1 MSKTVRFS
9 EDSLI
14 MIKNRLNEVMVGTD
28 GVSHNDVSVKLY
40 HGTTVDA
47 LLIIMESGI
56 MSAKRGRQ
64 NGETYGMNWFSLKEG
79 DNFNRGALFSIEVP
93 SNEFEEKFNMM
104 NNSEA
109 VSKDDELDISAYNL
123 KIEKICGMSS
133 GAIKR
138 NYERYVKEGESYPL
152 ERVGNLFD
160 YFMDE
165 VQDNETMFP
174 NLLFRKWEKYFPMIM
189 KNILGE
195 NINESVNEAAPEVD
209 EYEIGAESD
218 NPPVGGNGYHINESA
233 RFYSEGIIPQG
244 NEYYES
250 KNSKKQIVENK
261 YDDLFNKVNYDLQ
274 YFLKQGKEK
283 YGTDGWYIS
292 SWMKKTHP
300 EISVDPKDIKIYTA
314 LSDRLHK
321 ITKLWTNENNKEES
335 EKDLEQPKEI
345 YDIISLAIEEFG
357 LTSRLNQA
365 GYILPDGKLLNFG
378 SDGYRETDHRQI
390 AAVYKQNGIKIWDDE
405 YRYNYV
411 VDFMNHGA
419 IRCDVNS
426 GILDMTKEPT
436 NEQFYAIKDFVRKAV
451 DVDIDFTD
459 DKGNTLHSVSYSD
472 AKPQAVVADI
482 RRYYEDGIKPMGN
495 VQYENK
501 NMNNSHL
508 IIESQESKSIAAAK
522 KLVMQRLN
530 YNEQE
535 ADEFIRI
542 KLRNDIPMLRTPQ
555 GGKFILGVTRM
566 FCDGELRTAND
577 IGNLNSTLKLVAS
590 DAHINEYDRNLNGMS
605 CQELVQRFSKA
616 MSDNLEAEKAEIG
629 QMVFNTPSDYEIVRI
644 DSFEQAEEYGDYVSW
659 CVTHDENMFDSYT
672 SDGINQFYFC
682 LRNGFE
688 NVEEVPSEG
697 CPLDEYGLSMIA
709 VSVNENGM
717 LNTCTCRWNH
727 DNGGDDSIMNAKE
740 VSQVIGM
747 NFFDVFKPNN
757 KWKDLLTNAIQRLG
771 NGEDPRTIFDS
782 VDYFREGFAR
792 VNLNDKYN
800 FINQE
805 GRFLSDQWFDYV
817 GDFYGG
823 FAMVK
828 LNNKHNYITQE
839 CKFLSNQWFDYGDEF
854 REGFARVQLNGK
866 WNFINQECKFLSN
879 QWFEFDDVYNFN
891 EGFAAVE
898 LNDKW
903 NFINQKGKLLSGQ
916 WFDDAGNFYGGFAMV
931 KLNNKYNYITQ
942 ECKFLSD
949 QWFDYADYFFSE
961 GFGRVK
967 LNGKWNYINQ
977 EGRFLSDQWFDYVGD
992 FKEGF
997 GRVKLNGNVYK
1008 LDTSGNL
1015 SLSESKNKNKKI
1027 LIHENQLESIKEN
1040 FDFEVDSSEIDLSS
1054 FKKKHELV
1062 PNIWKPDGKLD
1073 SRIRLKLLDI
1083 ADDFWKYV
1091 NLTWVEPSGIILTG
1105 SICNFN
1111 WSQYSDID
1119 LHLIVDFDE
1128 IDEKTEFVRDYLDA
1142 KKNEWNNEHKG
1153 LQIMGYQVEL
1163 YVQNVGEMPESNGI
1177 YDLEENDWIKEPNPD
1192 DIKPIRLNKFPI
1204 KDKAAKIMTIIDD
1217 MYDALAATDD
1227 SYEIEQIG
1235 DDADYLWK
1243 KVKEMRKSS
1252 LEKHGESGSGNI
1264 VYKILRRTGYLDRL
1278 WKISN
1283 VVYDKTNSITE
1294 SVTEGARYDIFRNNQ
1309 MARYKVIGEMAEDGY
1324 VFHGTGEDG
1333 NGTEW
1338 DTVDPT
1344 RIKGGSRGTYGY
1356 GIYFTAHA
1364 YKCEKY
1370 TTYTD
1375 GHYIIANINGF
1386 DIINLR
1392 DKINKDNNIFLDK
1405 QKEYYLLQN
1414 ELDNAKNNRDYN
1426 RISSMIEEY
1435 DNTVDKDLL
1444 NAIIQVISES
1454 DENDLT
1460 YFYLNNH
1467 IPLLWYSDGDPDKQL
1482 SKLYLSLGIDG
1493 FEFDTEYV
1501 LFNFELLNH
1510 AIVKDKE
1517 ALIAKYM
1524 QKNIEWFKEKNIH
1537 VDESVKK
1544 YITVLKEEFALDGSS
1559 NSNPYKKRWE
1569 TERKVLKD
1577 FICNN
1582 GVLMQSRE
1590 DNKQGKLYKC
1600 FTDTWLS
1607 NLIGYNYCLCVQWDE
1622 IKMKP
1627 KSVVYIRALDKFT
1640 PNIRRNMQFDNRGF
1654 DNVRGTYDDVRNY

>member
-209 EYEIGAESD
+209 VYEIGGEENA
-218 NPPVGGNGYHINESA
+218 PVGGQCFHEVEKVNESYNVSVRGDLDSINTIEFIPHENA
-233 RFYSEGIIPQG
+233 REEGYTDDELEDFEP
-244 NEYYES
+244 YYEIEAMD
-250 KNSKKQIVENK
+250 KNGDTILYADLTVDELFDYFPQSVINDIVERDNSNSTRLSNPSINQ
-261 YDDLFNKVNYDLQ
+261 YRIEDILYRDTTPSDVNDVDEVNRIAKKIQTGGPSAYL
-274 YFLKQGKEK
+274 L
-283 YGTDGWYIS
+283 TDG
-292 SWMKKTHP
+292 
-300 EISVDPKDIKIYTA
+300 
-314 LSDRLHK
+314 
-321 ITKLWTNENNKEES
+321 
-335 EKDLEQPKEI
+335 
-345 YDIISLAIEEFG
+345 DIISFQDHIYITSIDGITPDKFMALGNIR
-357 LTSRLNQA
+357 LT
-365 GYILPDGKLLNFG
+365 
-378 SDGYRETDHRQI
+378 
-390 AAVYKQNGIKIWDDE
+390 NGGFELI
-405 YRYNYV
+405 
-411 VDFMNHGA
+411 
-419 IRCDVNS
+419 
-426 GILDMTKEPT
+426 KEPT
-436 NEQFYAIKDFVRKAV
+436 REQMRELKRWIRGMDSGIHVDFCEESHGTYPRTLFSTSYISPNAERIVN
-451 DVDIDFTD
+451 DIYYYFEE
-459 DKGNTLHSVSYSD
+459 GV
-472 AKPQAVVADI
+472 KPQD
-482 RRYYEDGIKPMGN
+482 
-495 VQYENK
+495 
-501 NMNNSHL
+501 
-508 IIESQESKSIAAAK
+508 
-522 KLVMQRLN
+522 
-530 YNEQE
+530 
-535 ADEFIRI
+535 
-542 KLRNDIPMLRTPQ
+542 
-555 GGKFILGVTRM
+555 
-566 FCDGELRTAND
+566 
-577 IGNLNSTLKLVAS
+577 
-590 DAHINEYDRNLNGMS
+590 
-605 CQELVQRFSKA
+605 
-616 MSDNLEAEKAEIG
+616 
-629 QMVFNTPSDYEIVRI
+629 
-644 DSFEQAEEYGDYVSW
+644 
-659 CVTHDENMFDSYT
+659 
-672 SDGINQFYFC
+672 
-682 LRNGFE
+682 
-688 NVEEVPSEG
+688 
-697 CPLDEYGLSMIA
+697 
-709 VSVNENGM
+709 
-717 LNTCTCRWNH
+717 
-727 DNGGDDSIMNAKE
+727 
-740 VSQVIGM
+740 
-747 NFFDVFKPNN
+747 
-757 KWKDLLTNAIQRLG
+757 
-771 NGEDPRTIFDS
+771 
-782 VDYFREGFAR
+782 
-792 VNLNDKYN
+792 
-800 FINQE
+800 
-805 GRFLSDQWFDYV
+805 
-817 GDFYGG
+817 
-823 FAMVK
+823 
-828 LNNKHNYITQE
+828 
-839 CKFLSNQWFDYGDEF
+839 
-854 REGFARVQLNGK
+854 
-866 WNFINQECKFLSN
+866 
-879 QWFEFDDVYNFN
+879 
-891 EGFAAVE
+891 
-898 LNDKW
+898 
-903 NFINQKGKLLSGQ
+903 
-916 WFDDAGNFYGGFAMV
+916 NFY
-931 KLNNKYNYITQ
+931 
-942 ECKFLSD
+942 
-949 QWFDYADYFFSE
+949 
-961 GFGRVK
+961 
-967 LNGKWNYINQ
+967 
-977 EGRFLSDQWFDYVGD
+977 
-992 FKEGF
+992 
-997 GRVKLNGNVYK
+997 
-1008 LDTSGNL
+1008 
-1015 SLSESKNKNKKI
+1015 ESKNKNKKI
-1027 LIHENQLESIKEN
+1027 LIHENQLEAIKEN

-1177 YDLEENDWIKEPNPD
+1177 YDLEENDWIKEPNPN
-1192 DIKPIRLNKFPI
+1192 DIKPIRLNKFSI

-1264 VYKILRRTGYLDRL
+1264 VYKILRREFYLDKLWRL
-1278 WKISN
+1278 KN
-1283 VVYDKTNSITE
+1283 MCYDKTNSITE

-1414 ELDNAKNNRDYN
+1414 KLDNARNNRDYD
-1426 RISSMIEEY
+1426 RISSMIE
-1435 DNTVDKDLL
+1435 
-1444 NAIIQVISES
+1444 
-1454 DENDLT
+1454 
-1460 YFYLNNH
+1460 
-1467 IPLLWYSDGDPDKQL
+1467 
-1482 SKLYLSLGIDG
+1482 
-1493 FEFDTEYV
+1493 
-1501 LFNFELLNH
+1501 
-1510 AIVKDKE
+1510 
-1517 ALIAKYM
+1517 
-1524 QKNIEWFKEKNIH
+1524 
-1537 VDESVKK
+1537 
-1544 YITVLKEEFALDGSS
+1544 
-1559 NSNPYKKRWE
+1559 
-1569 TERKVLKD
+1569 
-1577 FICNN
+1577 
-1582 GVLMQSRE
+1582 
-1590 DNKQGKLYKC
+1590 
-1600 FTDTWLS
+1600 
-1607 NLIGYNYCLCVQWDE
+1607 
-1622 IKMKP
+1622 
-1627 KSVVYIRALDKFT
+1627 
-1640 PNIRRNMQFDNRGF
+1640 
-1654 DNVRGTYDDVRNY
+1654 